1 MIDRPFEKI
10 LVGDKASFTRQITEK
25 DVAVFSRLSG
35 DENPLHMDEAYAAG
49 TKLKGRVAHGM
60 FLASLISCLVGVHLP
75 GKRSLLLSLEV
86 RFKSPARIGDMIKV
100 EGVVVAKSQATRI
113 VEVEIKIKKDPT
125 ILVEGV
131 AKVQLL

>member
-1 MIDRPFEKI
+1 MIDRPFEEI
-10 LVGDKASFTRQITEK
+10 LVGDEASFIRQIIEE

-35 DENPLHMDEAYAAG
+35 DKNPLHIDEAYAAG
-49 TKLKGRVAHGM
+49 TKLGGRVAHGM

-86 RFKSPARIGDMIKV
+86 KFKSPARIGDILKI
-100 EGVVVAKSQATRI
+100 EGAVVSRSQATRI
-113 VEVEIKIKKDPT
+113 VEVEVKIKKDHT

-131 AKVQLL
+131 AKVQML